1 MDKALIVKEKWLGL
15 ILDGDEN
22 GPKLWEIR
30 GSGTLVRGRVGLIQ
44 SGSGLIVGST
54 EIVGS
59 TPLLKEDFERFRHL
73 HKIDGR
79 FDDLPYKEPHI
90 WYLKC
95 SRRFSAPVLYRHPQG
110 AVIWVNLTKGVILNG
125 KD

>member
-1 MDKALIVKEKWLGL
+1 MDKALIVKEKWLDL

-30 GSGTLVRGRVGLIQ
+30 GSGTLIRGRVGLIQ

-59 TPLLKEDFERFRHL
+59 IPLLREDFEMFRHL

-79 FDDLPYKEPHI
+79 FDDCH
-90 WYLKC
+90 
-95 SRRFSAPVLYRHPQG
+95 
-110 AVIWVNLTKGVILNG
+110 TKNRIFGI
-125 KD
+125 